1 MNYTPAQI
9 EKLLLELDWMKA
21 APDTSESD
29 LAHLDAELDQVFAT
43 QERDFM
49 AATKSVY
56 QEAT

>member
-9 EKLLLELDWMKA
+9 TKLLLEHDWMKA
-21 APDTSESD
+21 APGTNESD
-29 LAHLDAELDQVFAT
+29 IARLDAELDQVFAT

-56 QEAT
+56 QGAT